1 MAGGVVRALSFTR
14 HTGPGDSAEQRE
26 VFTSACVAR
35 GWTTGGAVREFG
47 SGLRAWWAAL
57 RLVRAG
63 RYDVV
68 VVDSIDRLAET
79 EAGRLAT
86 LEMLRCAGVRL
97 LVARDG
103 TDTAD
108 PVGRELVASLLAV

>member
-1 MAGGVVRALSFTR
+1 MAGTVRALSFTR
-14 HTGPGDSAEQRE
+14 HIGPGDSAEQRD
-26 VFTSACVAR
+26 VFTSACEAR
-35 GWTTGGAVREFG
+35 GWAAGGAVREFG

-79 EAGRLAT
+79 ETGQLAA
-86 LEMLRCAGVRL
+86 LAMVRRAGVRL

-108 PVGRELVASLLAV
+108 PIGAELVASLLTG

>member
-1 MAGGVVRALSFTR
+1 MAGIRALSFTR
-14 HTGPGDSAEQRE
+14 HTGPADGAEQRE
-26 VFTSACVAR
+26 VFAAACAAR
-35 GWTTGGAVREFG
+35 GWTAGDVVRQYG
-47 SGLRAWWAAL
+47 SDLRAWWAAL
-57 RLVRAG
+57 RLVRSG

-68 VVDSIDRLAET
+68 VVDTMDRLADT
-79 EAGRLAT
+79 EPGRLAA

-108 PVGRELVASLLAV
+108 PVGAGLVASLLTV